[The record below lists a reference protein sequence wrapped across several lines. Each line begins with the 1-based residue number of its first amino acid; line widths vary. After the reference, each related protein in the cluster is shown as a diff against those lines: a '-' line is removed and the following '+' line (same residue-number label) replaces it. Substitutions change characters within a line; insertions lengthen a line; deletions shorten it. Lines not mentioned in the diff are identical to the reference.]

1 MTTEK
6 VNDAVTCCTIGTVP
20 IWLLFV
26 PSKNE
31 IMDVLAYSL
40 THSLIFPGM
49 NGLSFFRS
57 PHYS

>member
-40 THSLIFPGM
+40 THS
-49 NGLSFFRS
+49 FFLA
-57 PHYS
+57 